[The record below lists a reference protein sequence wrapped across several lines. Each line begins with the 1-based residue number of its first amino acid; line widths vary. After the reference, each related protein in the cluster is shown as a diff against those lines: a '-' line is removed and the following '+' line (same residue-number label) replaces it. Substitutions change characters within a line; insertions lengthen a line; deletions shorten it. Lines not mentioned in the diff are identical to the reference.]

1 MKRATPSPRAQYV
14 AKRSQHGHVCGC
26 ECRKGRSQLC
36 ALALLLLL
44 VLEEGLLEGDLARG
58 GERELLLQ
66 PLRCGRRLVPPLD
79 ELELG
84 DTPLAVGVDLGE
96 GRLEVLVVTEGEAQL
111 LGLGVGVGVAYPYPY
126 PYPYP

>member
-26 ECRKGRSQLC
+26 ECRKGRPQLC

-84 DTPLAVGVDLGE
+84 DAPLAWLGVG
-96 GRLEVLVVTEGEAQL
+96 GRV
-111 LGLGVGVGVAYPYPY
+111 GVGVGGRVGEGEGEG
-126 PYPYP
+126 

>member
-14 AKRSQHGHVCGC
+14 AKRSHYGHMCGC

-58 GERELLLQ
+58 GERELFLQ

-84 DTPLAVGVDLGE
+84 DTPLAWLGVG
-96 GRLEVLVVTEGEAQL
+96 GRVGGRV
-111 LGLGVGVGVAYPYPY
+111 GVGVGGRVGEGEGEG
-126 PYPYP
+126 